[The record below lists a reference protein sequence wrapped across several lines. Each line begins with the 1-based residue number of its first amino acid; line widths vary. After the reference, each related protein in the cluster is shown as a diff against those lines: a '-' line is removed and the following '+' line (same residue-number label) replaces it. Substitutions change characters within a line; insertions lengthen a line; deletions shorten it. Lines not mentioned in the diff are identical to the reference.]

1 MTAKAKAVV
10 KPKPKVKPAKA
21 TVTKPAP
28 RKKAS
33 APKPQRPE
41 ILTFILKT
49 LDDAKAEDVTEL
61 SLIGKNPMT
70 DYMVVASGRSQRH
83 VQSTAELLAQKLRA
97 AGFPANVEGLGAG
110 DWVLV
115 DALDVVIHLFRPEV
129 RAFYNLEQ
137 MWMDEPSVQAA
148 S

>member
-1 MTAKAKAVV
+1 M
-10 KPKPKVKPAKA
+10 KPIVKPAIVKA
-21 TVTKPAP
+21 PA
-28 RKKAS
+28 RKKA
-33 APKPQRPE
+33 AAAKPQRPE

-49 LDDAKAEDVTEL
+49 LDDAKAEDIVEL

-83 VQSTAELLAQKLRA
+83 VQSTADLLAKKLKE
-97 AGFPANVEGLGAG
+97 AGYPANVEGLGAG

-129 RAFYNLEQ
+129 RSFYDIEQ
-137 MWMDEPSVQAA
+137 MWRDEPAA
-148 S
+148 RVAG